1 MPKIWRF
8 KLQLSEVPMSIMF
21 GYRLFHVPNT
31 ERPAICGQ
39 VGDMENKH
47 KMKSSS
53 PIVDV

>member
-1 MPKIWRF
+1 
-8 KLQLSEVPMSIMF
+8 MSIMF
-21 GYRLFHVPNT
+21 GYRLFHVLNI

-47 KMKSSS
+47 EMKSSS